1 MSLGLSELQSSSAF
15 DGFPAGGFFYSNLR
29 IQETL
34 TTIRYGIE
42 ARKGMVL
49 IVGEAGVGKTAL
61 LHKVAAGLSA
71 NVTSIVESDPRVDFT
86 EVLRLMLRS
95 LAVESSG
102 ADEQAMV
109 HSCQREL
116 RARLEKCQ
124 IVALMF
130 DNAHHL
136 SEQTLRHV
144 IKNFL
149 SGSAED
155 PDGTLLQLV
164 LAGRPELKN
173 NLAQAALFPFRR
185 RTPILCEIQPLN
197 SQEIGP
203 YIETG
208 LRSNDQAEELFDPRA
223 IKRIALY
230 TGGNP
235 RAVNAICERAAQVA
249 SRSAGPVIDAN
260 LIDEI
265 ARGLDFRESPSV
277 SETASP
283 AEKFETPDETDQ
295 SERLHFAPS
304 EDYTEV
310 VGRTFLD
317 FNKHEPRDSLRQ
329 AKRRTAWVSVM
340 LLLIVLGGAGAWV
353 GPGAARD
360 SVTYWRGM
368 LNRVIVGLQVL
379 KPGASE
385 SESALEP
392 SAKTGPRDPLPAP
405 AVNSPPLESDQAS
418 SATETPPET
427 SIEPLTGNNGAES
440 TLTRDAKSQPPLPSA
455 PNQEGRAPLRVGAN
469 HRNHD
474 LQLEIIKAIAN
485 RAIIGVEVSVI
496 GGTTYLDGRV
506 ATERQRRAAERAA
519 HSVAGVGRVRNRIS
533 VTSG

>member
-15 DGFPAGGFFYSNLR
+15 DGFPAGRFFYSNLR

-42 ARKGMVL
+42 ARKGLIL

-86 EVLRLMLRS
+86 EVLRLMLHS
-95 LAVESSG
+95 LGVESSG
-102 ADEQAMV
+102 ADEQALV

-149 SGSAED
+149 AGSAED

-173 NLAQAALFPFRR
+173 NLAQAALLPLRR

-208 LRSNDQAEELFDPRA
+208 LRSNDQAEELFDARA
-223 IKRIALY
+223 VKRIALY

-235 RAVNAICERAAQVA
+235 RAVNAICERAVHIADGP
-249 SRSAGPVIDAN
+249 AGPVIDAN

-265 ARGLDFRESPSV
+265 ARGLNFRESAFV
-277 SETASP
+277 SETASS

-317 FNKHEPRDSLRQ
+317 FDKRGPRQGSLRP

-340 LLLIVLGGAGAWV
+340 LFLIVLGGAGAWV
-353 GPGAARD
+353 GPETARNSLTSW
-360 SVTYWRGM
+360 SVM
-368 LNRVIVGLQVL
+368 LNGIIARWQEPQSRAG
-379 KPGASE
+379 E
-385 SESALEP
+385 SEIVPESSAEI
-392 SAKTGPRDPLPAP
+392 SPREPLPPP
-405 AVNSPPLESDQAS
+405 AVNSSSLESDQAGSAVS
-418 SATETPPET
+418 SETLL
-427 SIEPLTGNNGAES
+427 EPLTGNNGAEN
-440 TLTRDAKSQPPLPSA
+440 TLTRDAKSQPTLPSA
-455 PNQEGRAPLRVGAN
+455 PNQERRAPPRVGAN

-485 RAIIGVEVSVI
+485 RAIIGVEVSVV

>member
-95 LAVESSG
+95 LGVESSG
-102 ADEQAMV
+102 ADEQALV

-149 SGSAED
+149 AGSAED

-164 LAGRPELKN
+164 LVGRPELKN
-173 NLAQAALFPFRR
+173 NLAQAALFPLRR

-208 LRSNDQAEELFDPRA
+208 LRSNDQAEELFDARA
-223 IKRIALY
+223 VKRIALY

-235 RAVNAICERAAQVA
+235 RAVNAICECAAQVA
-249 SRSAGPVIDAN
+249 GRSAGAAVNAE
-260 LIDEI
+260 LIDDI
-265 ARGLDFRESPSV
+265 ARDLNFRESDLV
-277 SETASP
+277 TEKTK
-283 AEKFETPDETDQ
+283 AEERFETPEKVES
-295 SERLHFAPS
+295 SESFQFTPA
-304 EDYTEV
+304 ENYTKVLEAV
-310 VGRTFLD
+310 SHTFLD
-317 FNKHEPRDSLRQ
+317 YRQNEEPQGSFQSNRTQ

-340 LLLIVLGGAGAWV
+340 LFLIVLGGAGAWV

-392 SAKTGPRDPLPAP
+392 LAKTGPRDPLPPP

-418 SATETPPET
+418 GATETPPET
-427 SIEPLTGNNGAES
+427 SIEPFAGNNGAES
-440 TLTRDAKSQPPLPSA
+440 TLTRDAKSQPTLPSA
-455 PNQEGRAPLRVGAN
+455 PNQERRAPLRVGAN

-496 GGTTYLDGRV
+496 GGTAYLDGRV
-506 ATERQRRAAERAA
+506 AAERAA

-533 VTSG
+533 VN